1 MRTYTLP
8 GLVLTDHTFHVPL
21 DHAQPEGEQI
31 TVYARE
37 VVAPQ
42 KRHESLPWLV
52 FFQGGP
58 GGKSPRPMDANGWIG
73 RAVQEFRVLLLDQR
87 GTGRSTPA
95 NHQSLALRGDAAAQA
110 AYLMHFRADAIVRD
124 AEYIRARLLA
134 PGERW
139 SVLGQSYGGF
149 CILNYLSSAPEA
161 LREAFITGGLP
172 SVDASADDVYRHTYR
187 RVLDKNRRY
196 FERYPDDQTQVHA
209 IAMHLQANDVRLPNG
224 ERLSPRRLQW
234 LGLGFGM
241 SDGFEAVHYL
251 IEEAFITTVEGE
263 TLSDTFLYG
272 VMNLATLAT
281 NPLFAVIHEPIYAQG
296 VGSHWAAER
305 IRAEYPQFEVTPDQ
319 PFLFTG
325 EMIYPWMFDEDRA
338 LQPLKEVAER
348 LAHHDNWPRLYA
360 AERLRTNT
368 VPCAAAVYA
377 DDMYV
382 ERTLSEE
389 TARLI
394 PECRIWLTNE
404 YEHNGLRADGDR
416 ILGRLIAMTRGEV

>member
-1 MRTYTLP
+1 MGTYTIP

-42 KRHESLPWLV
+42 KRHETLPWLV

-58 GGKSPRPMDANGWIG
+58 GGKSPRPTDANGWIG

-87 GTGRSTPA
+87 GTGRSAPA

-187 RVLDKNRRY
+187 RVLDKNQRY

-209 IAMHLQANDVRLPNG
+209 IAMHLLANDVRLPNG

-272 VMNLATLAT
+272 VMNQTTLAT

-296 VGSHWAAER
+296 VANTLGSRTDTSGIPTVRGHARPAVFVYWRDDLPLDVRRRSSIAATQRGRRTAGTSRQLASSVRRRTPANEHCSLCSSGVCRRYVRRAHTFRRNGAAHPWVSHMDDQR
-305 IRAEYPQFEVTPDQ
+305 IRA
-319 PFLFTG
+319 
-325 EMIYPWMFDEDRA
+325 
-338 LQPLKEVAER
+338 
-348 LAHHDNWPRLYA
+348 
-360 AERLRTNT
+360 
-368 VPCAAAVYA
+368 
-377 DDMYV
+377 
-382 ERTLSEE
+382 
-389 TARLI
+389 
-394 PECRIWLTNE
+394 
-404 YEHNGLRADGDR
+404 
-416 ILGRLIAMTRGEV
+416 